1 MECERMY
8 VGLHNHTATGSNIR
22 GFLDS
27 TNRIDELIKYSKS
40 LGHNGIAITDHDCIS
55 VHMQAIDCVKE
66 LKQKAKDNGD
76 NSWEDYKLIL
86 GNEIYL
92 CSRKAVQEDKD
103 YRFYHFILLAK
114 DAVGHKQIRELS
126 TRAWTENSFT
136 WVNIRTPT
144 FYDDLFEVVDADP
157 GHLVFS
163 TACLGGAAPNMIL
176 QAYRQNSEN
185 PDYSLCIKWIKGLAK
200 HAGKGNFFL

>member
-1 MECERMY
+1 MY

-76 NSWEDYKLIL
+76 NSWEDYKFICVLGKLFKKIKIIDFTIL
-86 GNEIYL
+86 
-92 CSRKAVQEDKD
+92 
-103 YRFYHFILLAK
+103 
-114 DAVGHKQIRELS
+114 
-126 TRAWTENSFT
+126 
-136 WVNIRTPT
+136 
-144 FYDDLFEVVDADP
+144 
-157 GHLVFS
+157 
-163 TACLGGAAPNMIL
+163 
-176 QAYRQNSEN
+176 
-185 PDYSLCIKWIKGLAK
+185 
-200 HAGKGNFFL
+200 FFLLKMLLDINKLEN